1 MKEWVETTFDG
12 DPMEAVKRVMSSKS
26 SGQLVLNLS
35 QGTVCCVTWRE
46 RKGSTVPVSDAPA
59 EKVLDSG
66 PTSRGTLMQS

>member
-35 QGTVCCVTWRE
+35 QGTVCSVTWRE
-46 RKGSTVPVSDAPA
+46 RQGSTVPVSDAPA
-59 EKVLDSG
+59 KNCLDSA
-66 PTSRGTLMQS
+66 PAS